1 LYDLTYADC
10 SFVAILNQ
18 TIYTLGYERKYVDDW
33 PTLTV
38 EGFQAK
44 LYATKRGS
52 PNSLPLTVVSRPC
65 VRTYEVRESVLLNT
79 LDFINEICGYKI
91 GNLHFTEFMI

>member
-1 LYDLTYADC
+1 MYA
-10 SFVAILNQ
+10 
-18 TIYTLGYERKYVDDW
+18 LGYEWKYANDW
-33 PTLTV
+33 PTLTA

-52 PNSLPLTVVSRPC
+52 PNSLSLTVVSRPC
-65 VRTYEVRESVLLNT
+65 GRSYEARESVLSNT

-91 GNLHFTEFMI
+91 GDLHFTEFMIRHTQLHNSM

>member
-1 LYDLTYADC
+1 MY
-10 SFVAILNQ
+10 V
-18 TIYTLGYERKYVDDW
+18 LGYEWKYADDW

-65 VRTYEVRESVLLNT
+65 VRTCEARESVLLNT
-79 LDFINEICGYKI
+79 LDIINEICGYKI
-91 GNLHFTEFMI
+91 GDLHFIEFMIRRIQLHNSI